1 MQQRLLSALR
11 FPAFLVVLIL
21 LASACH
27 RPQTHSTETR
37 TTATPAIATAPTAN
51 APQATYF
58 RSGSPVTSIL
68 QDRAGSYW
76 IGTDRDG
83 LFRFDGKFLVQWQ
96 EKDGLC
102 NNQIR
107 KIQEDQAGNI
117 WVGTANGVSRFDGQA
132 FTTFPIANDA
142 TMAGN
147 LDKEWKLAAGDLWF
161 PVGAGLYRYHPTMP
175 MMAEPASFS
184 YLPLPS
190 TAQRINDSESAS
202 SPMSPFTVYSSLTD
216 KSGNLWIGT
225 QSLGVCR
232 YDGKSF
238 TWLSELGLAGPA
250 VLALFEDNAG
260 NMWFGNN
267 GAGIFRFDGKTLTNL
282 TAEKGLG
289 NPEFM
294 KGTGVSIM
302 SNPGTMA
309 RIYSIAEDKDGNIWF
324 GTIDAGVWRWDGTT
338 LTNFTQQHG
347 LDSDAIEVI
356 YLDQKGNLLFGTDG
370 GGVFVFDGN
379 GFLPFELR

>member
-83 LFRFDGKFLVQWQ
+83 LFRFDGKFLMQWQ

-102 NNQIR
+102 NNQVR

-117 WVGTANGVSRFDGQA
+117 WVGTANGVARFDGQA

-184 YLPLPS
+184 YFPLPS
-190 TAQRINDSESAS
+190 TPQRINDSESAS
-202 SPMSPFTVYSSLTD
+202 SPISPFTVYSSMTD
-216 KSGNLWIGT
+216 KAGNLWIGT

-232 YDGKSF
+232 YDGKFVYMVIGIGFGRSGSACP
-238 TWLSELGLAGPA
+238 LRRQG
-250 VLALFEDNAG
+250 VG

-267 GAGIFRFDGKTLTNL
+267 GAGIFRFDGKT
-282 TAEKGLG
+282 
-289 NPEFM
+289 
-294 KGTGVSIM
+294 
-302 SNPGTMA
+302 
-309 RIYSIAEDKDGNIWF
+309 
-324 GTIDAGVWRWDGTT
+324 
-338 LTNFTQQHG
+338 
-347 LDSDAIEVI
+347 
-356 YLDQKGNLLFGTDG
+356 
-370 GGVFVFDGN
+370 
-379 GFLPFELR
+379 

>member
-1 MQQRLLSALR
+1 M
-11 FPAFLVVLIL
+11 
-21 LASACH
+21 ACH
-27 RPQTHSTETR
+27 P
-37 TTATPAIATAPTAN
+37 PAVQSAVVQAPAATAEA
-51 APQATYF
+51 APQVKTLTSAAYF
-58 RSGSPVTSIL
+58 HANSPVTSIL
-68 QDRAGSYW
+68 QDRVGNYW
-76 IGTDRDG
+76 FGTDQDG

-102 NNQIR
+102 NNQVR

-132 FTTFPIANDA
+132 FTTFPIANDPA
-142 TMAGN
+142 MAGN
-147 LDKEWKLAAGDLWF
+147 LDKDWKLAEGDLWF
-161 PVGAGLYRYHPTMP
+161 PVGGGLYRYHPSVS

-190 TAQRINDSESAS
+190 TAQRINDSESPS
-202 SPMSPFTVYSSLTD
+202 SPVSPFTVYSSLTD
-216 KSGNLWIGT
+216 KAGILWLGT

-238 TWLSELGLAGPA
+238 TWFSDKGLAGPA

-260 NMWFGNN
+260 NIWFGNN

-282 TAEKGLG
+282 TTEKGLG

-302 SNPGTMA
+302 SNPGTLA
-309 RIYSIAEDKDGNIWF
+309 RIYSIAEDKEGNLWF
-324 GTIDAGVWRWDGTT
+324 GTIDAGVWRWDGKVMA
-338 LTNFTQQHG
+338 NFTQRHG
-347 LDSDAIEVI
+347 LDNDAIEVI
-356 YLDQKGNLLFGTDG
+356 YLDQKGNLLLGTDG
-370 GGVFVFDGN
+370 GGVFVWDGN
-379 GFLPFELR
+379 GFLPFELH